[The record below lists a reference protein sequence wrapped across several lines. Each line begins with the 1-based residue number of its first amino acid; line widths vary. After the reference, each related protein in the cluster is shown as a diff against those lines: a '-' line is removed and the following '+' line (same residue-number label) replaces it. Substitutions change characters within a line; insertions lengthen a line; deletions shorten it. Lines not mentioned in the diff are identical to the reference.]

1 MSEIKLFGSYTS
13 PYVRHC
19 RIVLAQTEMPYTF
32 VETDY
37 VASDAGSPTKRV
49 PYLHDGEVK
58 LHDSMAII
66 HYLRQ
71 KSAQA
76 FLATP
81 AETERF
87 ALANTVLD
95 TCINVFLLENS
106 GFSDSENTFLR
117 RQQARIDSG
126 LRALNDL
133 MSSTPELPEMSDA
146 DWRVACLLDW
156 GLFRQRLNLGN
167 TSNLRHFLS
176 TIQSWQIFEQ
186 TAPNTAPSTA

>member
-1 MSEIKLFGSYTS
+1 MNEIKLFGSYTS

-19 RIVLAQTEMPYTF
+19 RIALAQTEMLYTF

-37 VASDAGSPTKRV
+37 AASDVGSPTKRV
-49 PYLHDGEVK
+49 PYLHDGAVK
-58 LHDSMAII
+58 LHDSSAII

-71 KSAQA
+71 KNGQA
-76 FLATP
+76 FLQTP
-81 AETERF
+81 AQTEQF

-106 GFSDSENTFLR
+106 GFSDSENPFLQ

-126 LRALNDL
+126 LLALNAML
-133 MSSTPELPEMSDA
+133 SPTPELSTMNDA

-156 GLFRQRLNLGN
+156 GLFRGRLSLDNTPNL
-167 TSNLRHFLS
+167 HDFL
-176 TIQSWQIFEQ
+176 TTVQTWQIFQE
-186 TAPNTAPSTA
+186 TAPNR